1 MTEDTSRLSPPP
13 QARPTKPPSSALLID
28 SLPPPTSELQRL
40 LDQGAARRGAAETST
55 DKTARNRHEGAAK
68 DPIPSFAT
76 QVFPQLPYLRTQRSS
91 CIELAF
97 YSEKTRA
104 ERQADF
110 HRRLCARLEE
120 VQRQQETLQEWLA
133 MRLEAGLSLPPDHPI
148 RSQYINA
155 NGSPL
160 LPSQIEVLD
169 DEVDEDDEDG
179 ASLSPPKQLELPWER
194 TRLDET
200 AGSGSDCFARTEQQG
215 SPRTSWRTGA

>member
-13 QARPTKPPSSALLID
+13 QARPTKPPSSALLVN
-28 SLPPPTSELQRL
+28 SLPPPIPALQRL
-40 LDQGAARRGAAETST
+40 LDQGAAKRRAAEPSAN
-55 DKTARNRHEGAAK
+55 KTAKYRAEE
-68 DPIPSFAT
+68 IPSFAT
-76 QVFPQLPYLRTQRSS
+76 KVFPQLPYLRTQRSS

-120 VQRQQETLQEWLA
+120 VQRQQENLQEWLA
-133 MRLEAGLSLPPDHPI
+133 MRLEAGLSLPPDHPT

>member
-1 MTEDTSRLSPPP
+1 MAEDASRLSPPP
-13 QARPTKPPSSALLID
+13 QNKPTKSLSSVLLVDSFGPPGPA
-28 SLPPPTSELQRL
+28 LQRY
-40 LDQGAARRGAAETST
+40 LDQGAARRTAAERSAN
-55 DKTARNRHEGAAK
+55 KTAK
-68 DPIPSFAT
+68 DPKPAFAT
-76 QVFPQLPYLRTQRSS
+76 QVFPQLPYLKTQRSS
-91 CIELAF
+91 CIEVLVF
-97 YSEKTRA
+97 SERTLA

-120 VQRQQETLQEWLA
+120 VLRQQENLQEWLA
-133 MRLEAGLSLPPDHPI
+133 MRFKAGLLLPPDHPT
-148 RSQYINA
+148 RSQYISA

-215 SPRTSWRTGA
+215 SPRTSWRTSA